1 MCTQSIKMLHL
12 FKYFCLTKHFWHS
25 IIMSAKRKKIPNMM
39 PNNFTLK
46 SQEALQRAHNIA
58 IENGQPALEPIHVL
72 VSLLTQE
79 DGIIPTIV
87 DKITTQESNLRHE
100 LDHILETLPK
110 SPAPQAGGV
119 GQMYLSQQMAE
130 VLSMAHK
137 KAKEFKDD
145 FISTEHLLLALLTNK
160 PVESLLAQYEITE
173 ESVMRALKDI
183 RGAQRVDTAEPEA
196 RYQTLQK
203 YGTDLTESARLSELD
218 PVIGRDTEI
227 RRLMQVLSRRT
238 KNNPVLIGEA
248 GVGKTAI
255 VEGLAQRI
263 ASGDVPELLKNKSIF
278 MLDVGALVA
287 GTKFRGEFEERLKA
301 VIKEIESSSGQ
312 IILFI
317 DELHTLVGTGTTE
330 GGTMDASNMLKPAL
344 ARGKLRAIGATTLK
358 EYQRYIEK
366 DPALERRFQPVMVE
380 EPTVEDTIAILRGI
394 KEKYEAHHGV
404 RISDPSLI
412 SAAELSDRYI
422 TDRNLP
428 DKAVDLMDEAGSA
441 LRMQID
447 SMPEE
452 LDVLKRDLMRL
463 EIEEKALQK
472 EDDKESKT
480 RLKDIEK
487 QIADLREQT
496 EAFEG
501 KWRNEKEKITL
512 IREIKSTID
521 RLKLQAEQEERKGN
535 LEKVAEIRY
544 ANLPLEEKKLKSAE
558 EALRKIQK
566 ERGLLKEVITEEDI
580 ATVVSRW
587 TNIPVSKMLESEMK
601 KLTRMEDDLAKRVV
615 GQAEAITAV
624 SNALRRSRAGI
635 GEEHRPIGSFIFL
648 GPTGV
653 GKTELARALA
663 EFMFNDESAMIRLD
677 MSEYMEKHATSK
689 IIGSPPGYV
698 GYEEGGQLTELVRR
712 KPYSVLLF
720 DEIEKAHPDTFNLL
734 LQILDEGHLTDA
746 KGRKVNFKN
755 TIIIMTSNIGSD
767 LILNAGANLGAMGFH
782 EESEVE
788 IGSDK
793 EIRETIMGLLKDHFR
808 PEFLNR
814 VDETIV
820 FHALRPEDMEAIVQI
835 QLDRVALRLKT
846 QRHIELVVSNA
857 ARALIAK
864 LGYDPSYG
872 ARPVKRVIQTQIL
885 DPLALKI
892 VSGEIKEGK
901 QVLVGVKGD
910 EIIITTK
917 SR

>member
-1 MCTQSIKMLHL
+1 
-12 FKYFCLTKHFWHS
+12 
-25 IIMSAKRKKIPNMM
+25 MM

-87 DKITTQESNLRHE
+87 DKITTQESQLRHE

-160 PVESLLAQYEITE
+160 PVETLLAQYEITE

-203 YGTDLTESARLSELD
+203 YGTDLTESARLGELD

-301 VIKEIESSSGQ
+301 VIKEIESSGGQ

-366 DPALERRFQPVMVE
+366 DPALERRFQPIIVE
-380 EPTVEDTIAILRGI
+380 EPSVEDTIAILRGI

-480 RLKDIEK
+480 RLKEIEK

-501 KWRNEKEKITL
+501 RWRNEKEKITL

-521 RLKLQAEQEERKGN
+521 RLRLQAEQEERKGN

-544 ANLPLEEKKLKSAE
+544 ANLPLEEKKLKSGE
-558 EALRKIQK
+558 DALRKIQK

-601 KLTRMEDDLAKRVV
+601 KLTRMEDDLSKRVV
-615 GQAEAITAV
+615 GQSEAIVAV

-767 LILNAGANLGAMGFH
+767 LILNAGSTMSSMGFH
-782 EESEVE
+782 EESDEEV
-788 IGSDK
+788 GSEK
-793 EIRETIMGLLKDHFR
+793 EMRETIMGLLKDHFR

-814 VDETIV
+814 IDETIV
-820 FHALRPEDMEAIVQI
+820 FHALRPEDMESIVQI

-846 QRHIELVVSNA
+846 QRHIELTVSDA
-857 ARALIAK
+857 ALQLIAK

-872 ARPVKRVIQTQIL
+872 ARPVKRVIQTRIL

-901 QVLVGVKGD
+901 HVLINAKQE
-910 EIIITTK
+910 EITMTTK
-917 SR
+917 K

>member
-1 MCTQSIKMLHL
+1 ML
-12 FKYFCLTKHFWHS
+12 
-25 IIMSAKRKKIPNMM
+25 
-39 PNNFTLK
+39 PNNYTLK

-58 IENGQPALEPIHVL
+58 IENGQQALEPIHL
-72 VSLLTQE
+72 LFSLLTQE

-87 DKITTQESNLRHE
+87 DKITTQESNLRQE
-100 LDHILETLPK
+100 LDQIFETLPK
-110 SPAPQAGGV
+110 SPAMQTGGV
-119 GQMYLSQQMAE
+119 GQMYLSQQMAD
-130 VLSMAHK
+130 VLSNAHK

-160 PVESLLAQYEITE
+160 PIEQLLLRYDITE
-173 ESVMRALKDI
+173 TTVMRSLKDI
-183 RGAQRVDTAEPEA
+183 RGAQRVDSAEPETH
-196 RYQTLQK
+196 YQTLEK
-203 YGTDLTESARLSELD
+203 YGSDLTEAARLGELD
-218 PVIGRDTEI
+218 PIIGRDSEI
-227 RRLMQVLSRRT
+227 RRLMQVLCRRN

-255 VEGLAQRI
+255 AEGLAQRI

-278 MLDVGALVA
+278 MLDIGALVA
-287 GTKFRGEFEERLKA
+287 GTKYRGEFEDRLKA
-301 VIKEIESSSGQ
+301 VIKEIENSGGQ

-330 GGTMDASNMLKPAL
+330 GGTLDASNMLKPAL
-344 ARGKLRAIGATTLK
+344 ARGKMRAIGATTLK
-358 EYQRYIEK
+358 EYQKYIEK
-366 DPALERRFQPVMVE
+366 DPALERRFQPIMVD
-380 EPTVEDTIAILRGI
+380 EPSVEDTVAILRGI
-394 KEKYEAHHGV
+394 KEKYEAHHGI

-422 TDRNLP
+422 TDRRLP
-428 DKAVDLMDEAGSA
+428 DKAVDLIDEAGSA

-452 LDVLKRDLMRL
+452 LDRLKRDLMRL
-463 EIEEKALQK
+463 EIEQKALQK
-472 EDDKESKT
+472 EEDKESKT
-480 RLKDIEK
+480 RLAEMEK
-487 QIADLREQT
+487 QIANLREQT
-496 EAFEG
+496 EALEG

-512 IREIKSTID
+512 IQEIKGSID
-521 RLKLQAEQEERKGN
+521 RLRTQAEQEERKGN

-544 ANLPLEEKKLKSAE
+544 ANLPAEEKRLKTAE
-558 EALRKIQK
+558 GSLHKIQK

-601 KLTRMEDDLAKRVV
+601 KLTHMEDDLSKRVV
-615 GQAEAITAV
+615 GQKEAITAV

-635 GEEHRPIGSFIFL
+635 SEEHRPIGSFIFL

-653 GKTELARALA
+653 GKTELARSLA
-663 EFMFNDESAMIRLD
+663 DFMFNDETSMIRLD
-677 MSEYMEKHATSK
+677 MSEYMEKHSISK

-698 GYEEGGQLTELVRR
+698 GYDEGGQLTELVRR

-755 TIIIMTSNIGSD
+755 TIIVMTSNIGSD
-767 LILNAGANLGAMGFH
+767 LILNAGGAPGSFGFQD
-782 EESEVE
+782 ENESRD
-788 IGSDK
+788 SDTDIK
-793 EIRETIMGLLKDHFR
+793 DTVLGLLKDHFR

-814 VDETIV
+814 IDETIV
-820 FHALRPEDMEAIVQI
+820 FHALKPEDMKVIVEI
-835 QLDRVALRLKT
+835 QLDHVANRLKT
-846 QRHIELVVSNA
+846 QRRIDLSFSESAKALV
-857 ARALIAK
+857 AK

-872 ARPVKRVIQTQIL
+872 ARPIKRMIQTHIL

-892 VSGEIKEGK
+892 VSGEIKEGGHVMINAK
-901 QVLVGVKGD
+901 LDQIV
-910 EIIITTK
+910 ITAK
-917 SR
+917 K

>member
-1 MCTQSIKMLHL
+1 
-12 FKYFCLTKHFWHS
+12 
-25 IIMSAKRKKIPNMM
+25 MM

>member
-1 MCTQSIKMLHL
+1 
-12 FKYFCLTKHFWHS
+12 
-25 IIMSAKRKKIPNMM
+25 M

-58 IENGQPALEPIHVL
+58 LENGQPALEPIHLL

-79 DGIIPTIV
+79 DGIIPTLI

-130 VLSMAHK
+130 VLANAHK

-160 PVESLLAQYEITE
+160 PVENLLLQFEITE

-203 YGTDLTESARLSELD
+203 YGTDLTEAARLGELD

-301 VIKEIESSSGQ
+301 VIKEIESSGGQ

-366 DPALERRFQPVMVE
+366 DPALERRFQPVIVD

-412 SAAELSDRYI
+412 SAAELSHRYI
-422 TDRNLP
+422 TERNLP

-480 RLKDIEK
+480 RLKVIEK

-501 KWRNEKEKITL
+501 RWRNEKEKITS
-512 IREIKSTID
+512 IREIKATID
-521 RLKLQAEQEERKGN
+521 RLRLQAEQEERKGN

-544 ANLPLEEKKLKSAE
+544 ANLPLEEKKLKAAE
-558 EALRKIQK
+558 DALRKIQK

-601 KLTRMEDDLAKRVV
+601 KLTRMEDDLSERVV
-615 GQAEAITAV
+615 GQTEAITAV

-663 EFMFNDESAMIRLD
+663 EFMFNDESSMIRLD
-677 MSEYMEKHATSK
+677 MSEYMEKHSTSK

-767 LILNAGANLGAMGFH
+767 LILNAGSSMNSMGFH

-788 IGSDK
+788 TGSDK

-814 VDETIV
+814 IDETIV
-820 FHALRPEDMEAIVQI
+820 FHALRPEDMESIVQI

-846 QRHIELVVSNA
+846 QRHIELVVSDA

-872 ARPVKRVIQTQIL
+872 ARPVKRVIQTRIL

-892 VSGEIKEGK
+892 VSGEVKEGK
-901 QVLVGVKGD
+901 QIFIHAKQE
-910 EIIITTK
+910 EITISTK
-917 SR
+917 TR